1 MCWGGCKSHCRHRS
15 QKFALYRRL
24 ASLKE
29 YILIDPE
36 TLRIEGFRREPDDR
50 WLLVDMSQDELMDC
64 ASVGCAVP
72 LAQVFEGV
80 NPAE

>member
-1 MCWGGCKSHCRHRS
+1 
-15 QKFALYRRL
+15 
-24 ASLKE
+24 
-29 YILIDPE
+29 
-36 TLRIEGFRREPDDR
+36 
-50 WLLVDMSQDELMDC
+50 MSQDELMDC